1 MAVTQD
7 VHNVNWQLGR
17 SDDNSEFSS
26 HTLAKPSSNFKVRFS
41 SPEDFVRKS
50 GGVRIIEKILI
61 ANNGIAAVKCMRS
74 LRKWSYAT
82 FGSSDVLRFVCM
94 ATPEDIQAN
103 AEYIKMAN
111 KMVLVPGGS
120 NVNNYANVEL
130 ILQTAVT
137 NEVDAVWAGWGHA
150 SENPQL
156 PDVLSKHNI
165 AFLGPSHQ
173 AMWTLGDKV
182 ASTILAQSAHVPT
195 LPWSGSDLT
204 ISLDRSV
211 NGHYSNNEPETVD
224 NLTLNIVKSTD
235 LPQRSSSVYSRL
247 ISEDLYR
254 SGCVTDVSSCLKC
267 AEKIGYPVMIK
278 ASAGGGGK
286 GIRKALTSADI
297 ERFFPQ
303 VQAEVPGSPIFV
315 MKCATSVR
323 HLEVQILC
331 DIYGQAISMF
341 GRDCSV
347 QRRHQ
352 KIIEEAPII
361 VAPKEIIEQ
370 MEQAAVRLSK
380 LVSYVSAGTVEY
392 LYDPDSNQF
401 YFLELNPRLQ
411 VEHPC
416 TEVVAEV
423 NLPACQLQIAMG
435 IPLHR
440 IKDIRELYLASPW
453 SDSIIDFNDPSINR
467 RPPSCY
473 VIAARITS
481 EDPDEGFKP
490 RPGGVR
496 ELNFRSNQSVWGY
509 FSVSSAGGIHEFA
522 DSQFGHIFSAGENR
536 EHARENMVLALKEL
550 SIRGDF
556 RTTVEYLI
564 KVMECEVFMNHK
576 IDTEWLDAR
585 IAQNDQVE
593 KPDILLGVICTALHI
608 ADNCLKQLFLNYE
621 LHLER
626 GQFLP
631 SKTLT
636 NSVDVTLVSDST
648 KYIVKVLRT
657 GPSNFSLIC
666 CDTVLDLEVHRVPGD
681 GLLVCHEAASYMTYC
696 HEESQGYRT
705 VINNRT
711 MMLCKETDPTV
722 LRSHSAGKLLQY
734 CVTEGSHVCANEVY
748 ALIEVMK
755 MIFELRVPTS
765 GIITLKR
772 IPGAILEPGTELAR
786 IELDESN
793 QLKPLQIFSGPFT
806 LPTEYS
812 SDISQSSSSSSSY
825 SRKLLFL
832 PQSNLPYSSTNNN
845 YPSSTQSI
853 EEIKSNIP
861 HHLLNDWKCLNT
873 KSNCLINPLSYNN
886 DTSPNSI
893 GDSLSNSTTSTT
905 NGKLHLQFTQLLAS
919 LEQIL
924 FGYCLCEPYFSKS
937 LMKTL
942 NQFLTLLYNPRLP
955 LHELQDTIAHLKGQL
970 PSSMEKSL
978 RLHAKLYAD
987 QATSVLANFPSEA
1000 IMQITDEYLKQ
1011 INNGQL
1017 TDCSVLEF
1025 QRITQRLIDL
1035 AERYKHGLRG
1045 HTVRVISQL
1054 FMGYVVIEKHFQ
1066 HGQYDKC
1073 IRHLLA
1079 KCQGSTL
1086 WGNAPKSCVCPGEN
1100 TIIEDD
1106 LNSNH
1111 TLHLVPFN
1119 FRNLIQPNSI
1129 TDIVSVIFSHRQL
1142 IMKNVLIINL
1152 IKSLIERRELC
1163 MTDQLQCCLKALTEL
1178 GGTRNSK
1185 VALIA
1190 RQLLISVQT
1199 PSYELRRNQVESIFL
1214 SAIDTFGQQIH
1225 PELLLQLINSET
1237 VVFDIL
1243 TDFFYHPNHAVASA
1257 ALEVYIRRSYTAYEL
1272 TGVHH
1277 FQLSCGSSFF
1287 TFRFL
1292 LPNEFVSS
1300 SSNVNRCSSDREKL
1314 NDQTKN
1320 SNLEHSIHSPIFENV
1335 LNYNN
1340 LSSTSFDLQDNTSTT
1355 TSTTN
1360 TTSITY
1366 HKSTIM
1372 NNFQSLIDIDT
1383 TPLSGERMGGMTAFN
1398 SLNDLEESFD
1408 ELIRLFN
1415 SVCKEAKNIHTSLS
1429 EPIFG
1434 YTRQFTSS
1442 DTVHQKSQH
1451 NNISNNE
1458 AKLISFQDPPYHTT
1472 DPQREPI
1479 HILNIALRQSTDKY
1493 IQPNSISSS
1502 LSNDDTS
1509 TSSKSKLFGLTK
1521 NSLLL
1526 LPDSVINETSDVT
1539 HLEEFC
1545 SRHVDQLRA
1554 SGIRRITFLV
1564 VKTREFPRLYTF
1576 RARDNYR
1583 EDRVYRH
1590 LEPALAFQLELN
1602 RMKNYNL
1609 DYLPTLNRRMHLYLG
1624 CSKINGRKDV
1634 VDYRFF
1640 VRCIIRHADLVS
1652 REASFEYLQSEAE
1665 QILLEAMD
1673 ALDLASGHPDASRT
1687 MGNHIFLNF
1696 VPVLLLEDINRLKS
1710 TIRKV
1715 VMRYARRFLRLRVS
1729 QAELKLH
1736 IRFHA
1741 SDPIVP
1747 IRVMLRDEHGYD
1759 LGLDVYREVL
1769 DPVTGIC
1776 ILQSISPANG
1786 RLNGHPAV
1794 RAHENKDFF
1803 EVKRFQARKFNTT
1816 YVYDYPALL
1825 AQALTGVWQSYCPYI
1840 NGKHHEV
1847 SSLSDN
1853 IKNDSFNKSN
1863 SSFKSN
1869 SLSKFHGL
1877 IPLNIPENLVITCTE
1892 LSLDK
1897 YGNLQPN
1904 TNTLGTN
1911 EIGMVVWYMVLRT
1924 PETPSGRPIIV
1935 IANDATFQAGSF
1947 GPAEDLTFHR
1957 ASQLARHFRIPQI
1970 YLASNTGA
1978 RIKIAE
1984 DIKNVFNIA
1993 WIDAEHPEKGYKY
2006 LYLTPD
2012 DYYRFKYDEAVNCER
2027 IEENEKEIRY
2037 KIIDIIGK
2045 EYDMSAENLRGSA
2058 MIAGETSAAYDNIFT
2073 ITIVTNRAIG
2083 IGAYLTRLGQRVI
2096 QVNNSHIIL
2105 TGAMAL
2111 NKLLGR
2117 EVYSSNS
2124 QLGGVQV
2131 MATNGVSHLVAS
2143 DELSALQLA
2152 IEWLSYIPQC
2162 PNETFSV
2169 LYKPIQI
2176 ESGYHFNRNNL
2187 AKIEI
2192 SSQLKVHQPKVNKQ
2206 TDFYLPFDP
2215 IDRIV
2220 EYIPSRDRPNDD
2232 PRWMF
2237 TGIMSSHFE
2246 AFCKSSSKQPS
2257 SSDQQFENAN
2267 TDHWISGFFDWGTW
2281 QETLSSWA
2289 AGVVTG
2295 RARLGGI
2302 PCGVIT
2308 AETRSVVCRVPADP
2322 ANLSSEAQIVNQAGQ
2337 VWYPD
2342 SAYKTAQAIADL
2354 SREHLPLFIF
2364 ANWRGFSGGMKD
2376 MYDQVLKFGSMIIDS
2391 LRRYTKPVFVYLPPN
2406 SQLRGGAWVVVDP
2419 AINPDFMEMYADPT
2433 SSRAGVLEP
2442 EGTVEIK
2449 YRQKD
2454 LINTINRLDD
2464 TCKLLLKELNHLNE
2478 HTNNLS
2484 MNDDQEYNTKL
2495 LNGSIEEHRQ
2505 RILTALES
2513 RQQELLPFY
2522 QQVACKFA
2530 DLHDTPGRLLARKLV
2545 HRLVDWSSSRC
2556 FFYTRL
2562 RRRLLEL
2569 SALNLITN
2577 VLSNSS
2583 DPYPIDTKYT
2593 TTTTTDNTTNHNVTF
2608 LNFNCETNKSKEI
2621 SLKEVEEETEFKQS
2635 TVKLLRVAS
2644 NHRIRFDSE
2653 SLTQTVTTND
2663 IPNNSDGRYSLSTTT
2678 LKSTVCNKEEVANII
2693 AKQVPNL
2700 AISYTYHT
2708 NQKISLL
2715 KSWFIEAFNNANHK
2729 ANNGMPVT
2737 VNNKCL
2743 HITTNHDDVQDKI
2756 DDEQNSTTSTSEP
2769 LKLLNPYEIWDNN
2782 DLIVGNWL
2790 ANELNCN
2797 ELRDLAT
2804 IENVQEFCSS
2814 DTLNCLSFTSVNNS
2828 PTTNYSNLQLFE
2840 QNIIKTKIK
2849 QLHKDNLIEHVKQSL
2864 INSSQL
2870 SSNELITLFK
2880 TVLTSSERCHLAK
2893 LLLSDSTI
2901 KIDDIN
2907 NNNDHDDDNMNGQC
2921 NT

>member
-1 MAVTQD
+1 MAATQD
-7 VHNVNWQLGR
+7 VHKVDWKLGR
-17 SDDNSEFSS
+17 SDDNSDFSS
-26 HTLAKPSSNFKVRFS
+26 HTLAKPSSNSKVRFS

-211 NGHYSNNEPETVD
+211 NGHCSNNEPETND
-224 NLTLNIVKSTD
+224 NLTLNMVKSTG

-254 SGCVTDVSSCLKC
+254 SGCVTDLSSCLKC
-267 AEKIGYPVMIK
+267 ADKIGYPVMIK

-361 VAPKEIIEQ
+361 VAPKEIIEK
-370 MEQAAVRLSK
+370 MEQAAVRLCK

-453 SDSIIDFNDPSINR
+453 SDSIIDFNDSTINR

-564 KVMECEVFMNHK
+564 KVMESEAFMNHK
-576 IDTEWLDAR
+576 INTEWLDAR

-648 KYIVKVLRT
+648 KYDVKVLRT

-666 CDTVLDLEVHRVPGD
+666 CDTVLDFEVHRVPGD
-681 GLLVCHEAASYMTYC
+681 GLLICHEAASYMTYC

-786 IELDESN
+786 IELDESS
-793 QLKPLQIFSGPFT
+793 QLKPLQIFNGPFT

-812 SDISQSSSSSSSY
+812 SDISQPSSSSSSY

-832 PQSNLPYSSTNNN
+832 PQSNMVYSSTNNI
-845 YPSSTQSI
+845 YQSSTQSI

-861 HHLLNDWKCLNT
+861 QHVINNWKCLNT
-873 KSNCLINPLSYNN
+873 KSNCLI
-886 DTSPNSI
+886 
-893 GDSLSNSTTSTT
+893 DSLSSNNNGISTGSNDNSMCMLTNSLSSNSASSTT

-955 LHELQDTIAHLKGQL
+955 LHELQDTLAHLKGQL
-970 PSSMEKSL
+970 PPNMEKSL
-978 RLHAKLYAD
+978 RHHAKLYAD

-1000 IMQITDEYLKQ
+1000 ILQITDEYLKQ
-1011 INNGQL
+1011 INPGQS

-1086 WGNAPKSCVCPGEN
+1086 WGNAPKSGICPGEN

-1106 LNSNH
+1106 LLNNL
-1111 TLHLVPFN
+1111 TYHLVPFN

-1142 IMKNVLIINL
+1142 TMKNVLIINL
-1152 IKSLIERRELC
+1152 IHSLAERRELC
-1163 MTDQLQCCLKALTEL
+1163 MTDHLQSCLKALTEL
-1178 GGTRNSK
+1178 GGSRNSK
-1185 VALIA
+1185 VALAA

-1214 SAIDTFGQQIH
+1214 SAVDTFGQQVH

-1237 VVFDIL
+1237 VIFDIL

-1292 LPNEFVSS
+1292 LPNEFVSNS
-1300 SSNVNRCSSDREKL
+1300 SSVHNRRPSDYQR
-1314 NDQTKN
+1314 NH
-1320 SNLEHSIHSPIFENV
+1320 NLEHSIDSPIVENIPT
-1335 LNYNN
+1335 YHI
-1340 LSSTSFDLQDNTSTT
+1340 SSTLFNVNNSDSQDYT
-1355 TSTTN
+1355 TSSD
-1360 TTSITY
+1360 TTSITN
-1366 HKSTIM
+1366 HKSTMM
-1372 NNFQSLIDIDT
+1372 NNFQSMIDIDT

-1398 SLNDLEESFD
+1398 SLSDLEESFD

-1415 SVCKEAKNIHTSLS
+1415 SACKEAKSIHTSLS
-1429 EPIFG
+1429 EPIFD
-1434 YTRQFTSS
+1434 YSRQFTS
-1442 DTVHQKSQH
+1442 DIVHQKSQNNH
-1451 NNISNNE
+1451 HHHNISNNE
-1458 AKLISFQDPPYHTT
+1458 TKLISFQDPPYHTT

-1479 HILNIALRQSTDKY
+1479 HILNIALRQSTYRY
-1493 IQPNSISSS
+1493 IQPTRILSS
-1502 LSNDDTS
+1502 SNDDTS
-1509 TSSKSKLFGLTK
+1509 MSSKSRPSGFTK
-1521 NSLLL
+1521 NSLL

-1609 DYLPTLNRRMHLYLG
+1609 EHLPTLNRRMHLYLG

-1759 LGLDVYREVL
+1759 LGLDVYREIL
-1769 DPVTGIC
+1769 DPITGIY
-1776 ILQSISPANG
+1776 ILQSISPLNG
-1786 RLNGHPAV
+1786 KLNGHPAV
-1794 RAHENKDFF
+1794 TAHENKDFF

-1825 AQALTGVWQSYCPYI
+1825 AQALTGVWQSYCPYR
-1840 NGKHHEV
+1840 NQKHH
-1847 SSLSDN
+1847 N
-1853 IKNDSFNKSN
+1853 HIINDSLDKPISYLTNN
-1863 SSFKSN
+1863 N
-1869 SLSKFHGL
+1869 NNALSKFHNL
-1877 IPLNIPENLVITCTE
+1877 IPLNIPENLIITCTE

-1897 YGNLQPN
+1897 HGNLQPN

-1935 IANDATFQAGSF
+1935 IANDATVKAGSF

-1957 ASQLARHFRIPQI
+1957 ASQLARHFGIPRI

-1984 DIKNVFNIA
+1984 DIKSVFNIA

-2012 DYYRFKYDEAVNCER
+2012 DYYRFKYDESVNCEK
-2027 IEENEKEIRY
+2027 IEENGEIRF

-2058 MIAGETSAAYDNIFT
+2058 MIAGETSAAYDDIFT

-2152 IEWLSYIPQC
+2152 IEWLSYIPQR

-2169 LYKPIQI
+2169 LYKPVQI
-2176 ESGYHFNRNNL
+2176 EPGHNFNRNNL

-2192 SSQLKVHQPKVNKQ
+2192 SSQLKVHQPKVNKR

-2246 AFCKSSSKQPS
+2246 AFCKSSSKQSS

-2391 LRRYTKPVFVYLPPN
+2391 LRRYSKPVFVYLPPN

-2419 AINPDFMEMYADPT
+2419 AINPDFMEMYADPI

-2454 LINTINRLDD
+2454 LIDTINRLDD
-2464 TCKLLLKELNHLNE
+2464 SCKLLLKELNHLNE

-2484 MNDDQEYNTKL
+2484 MNNDPEYSTKL
-2495 LNGSIEEHRQ
+2495 LNISIEEHRQ
-2505 RILTALES
+2505 QLRTALES

-2545 HRLVDWSSSRC
+2545 HRLVDWSSSRS

-2569 SALNLITN
+2569 SALNLIN
-2577 VLSNSS
+2577 GVLSNSS
-2583 DPYPIDTKYT
+2583 DQYPIDMKYT
-2593 TTTTTDNTTNHNVTF
+2593 TTNHNVPV

-2621 SLKEVEEETEFKQS
+2621 SLKEEEEMVSKQS
-2635 TVKLLRVAS
+2635 SVSKLLRVES

-2663 IPNNSDGRYSLSTTT
+2663 LPNNSDGRYSLSTTT
-2678 LKSTVCNKEEVANII
+2678 LKSTVCNREDVANII

-2700 AISYTYHT
+2700 AIRYTYPT
-2708 NQKISLL
+2708 DYKMSLL
-2715 KSWFIEAFNNANHK
+2715 KEWFIEALNNTHSNI
-2729 ANNGMPVT
+2729 N
-2737 VNNKCL
+2737 
-2743 HITTNHDDVQDKI
+2743 D
-2756 DDEQNSTTSTSEP
+2756 
-2769 LKLLNPYEIWDNN
+2769 YEIWDNN
-2782 DLIVGNWL
+2782 DLLIGNWL

-2797 ELRDLAT
+2797 ELCELAT
-2804 IENVQEFCSS
+2804 IETIKEFYST
-2814 DTLNCLSFTSVNNS
+2814 DLFINCLSFTLVNHFHRN
-2828 PTTNYSNLQLFE
+2828 NHNINLQLFNK
-2840 QNIIKTKIK
+2840 NIIQTKIQ
-2849 QLHKDNLIEHVKQSL
+2849 QLRQEYFMEHMKRSL
-2864 INSSQL
+2864 IHSSQL
-2870 SSNELITLFK
+2870 SSNELTTLFQ
-2880 TVLTSSERCHLAK
+2880 TVLTSSERYHLAK
-2893 LLLSDSTI
+2893 LLLSDSTL
-2901 KIDDIN
+2901 KMDDHIN
-2907 NNNDHDDDNMNGQC
+2907 NNHNDDDDNNKQ
-2921 NT
+2921 NVND

>member
-1 MAVTQD
+1 MAATQD
-7 VHNVNWQLGR
+7 VHKVDWKLGR
-17 SDDNSEFSS
+17 SDDNSDFSS
-26 HTLAKPSSNFKVRFS
+26 HTLAKPSSNSKVRFS

-211 NGHYSNNEPETVD
+211 NGHCSNNEPETND
-224 NLTLNIVKSTD
+224 NLTLNMVKSTG

-254 SGCVTDVSSCLKC
+254 SGCVTDLSSCLKC
-267 AEKIGYPVMIK
+267 ADKIGYPVMIK

-361 VAPKEIIEQ
+361 VAPKEIIEK
-370 MEQAAVRLSK
+370 MEQAAVRLCK

-453 SDSIIDFNDPSINR
+453 SDSIIDFNDSTINR

-564 KVMECEVFMNHK
+564 KVMESEAFMNHK
-576 IDTEWLDAR
+576 INTEWLDAR

-648 KYIVKVLRT
+648 KYDVKVLRT

-666 CDTVLDLEVHRVPGD
+666 CDTVLDFEVHRVPGD
-681 GLLVCHEAASYMTYC
+681 GLLICHEAASYMTYC

-786 IELDESN
+786 IELDESS
-793 QLKPLQIFSGPFT
+793 QLKPLQIFNGPFT

-812 SDISQSSSSSSSY
+812 SDISQPSSSSSSY

-832 PQSNLPYSSTNNN
+832 PQSNMVYSSTNNI
-845 YPSSTQSI
+845 YQSSTQSI

-861 HHLLNDWKCLNT
+861 QHVINNWKCLNT
-873 KSNCLINPLSYNN
+873 KSNCLI
-886 DTSPNSI
+886 
-893 GDSLSNSTTSTT
+893 DSLSSNNNGISTGSNDNSMCMLTNSLSSNSASSTT

-955 LHELQDTIAHLKGQL
+955 LHELQDTLAHLKGQL
-970 PSSMEKSL
+970 PPNMEKSL
-978 RLHAKLYAD
+978 RHHAKLYAD

-1000 IMQITDEYLKQ
+1000 ILQITDEYLKQ
-1011 INNGQL
+1011 INPGQS

-1086 WGNAPKSCVCPGEN
+1086 WGNAPKSGICPGEN

-1106 LNSNH
+1106 LLNNL
-1111 TLHLVPFN
+1111 TYHLVPFN

-1142 IMKNVLIINL
+1142 TMKNVLIINL
-1152 IKSLIERRELC
+1152 IHSLAERRELC
-1163 MTDQLQCCLKALTEL
+1163 MTDHLQSCLKALTEL
-1178 GGTRNSK
+1178 GGSRNSK
-1185 VALIA
+1185 VALAA

-1214 SAIDTFGQQIH
+1214 SAVDTFGQQVH

-1237 VVFDIL
+1237 VIFDIL

-1292 LPNEFVSS
+1292 LPNEFVSNS
-1300 SSNVNRCSSDREKL
+1300 SSVHNRRPSDYQR
-1314 NDQTKN
+1314 NH
-1320 SNLEHSIHSPIFENV
+1320 NLEHSIDSPIVENIPT
-1335 LNYNN
+1335 YHI
-1340 LSSTSFDLQDNTSTT
+1340 SSTLFNVNNSDSQDYT
-1355 TSTTN
+1355 TSSD
-1360 TTSITY
+1360 TTSITN
-1366 HKSTIM
+1366 HKSTMM
-1372 NNFQSLIDIDT
+1372 NNFQSMIDIDT

-1398 SLNDLEESFD
+1398 SLSDLEESFD

-1415 SVCKEAKNIHTSLS
+1415 SACKEAKSIHTSLS
-1429 EPIFG
+1429 EPIFD
-1434 YTRQFTSS
+1434 YSRQFTS
-1442 DTVHQKSQH
+1442 DIVHQKSQNNH
-1451 NNISNNE
+1451 HHHNISNNE
-1458 AKLISFQDPPYHTT
+1458 TKLISFQDPPYHTT

-1479 HILNIALRQSTDKY
+1479 HILNIALRQSTYRY
-1493 IQPNSISSS
+1493 IQPTRILSS
-1502 LSNDDTS
+1502 SNDDTS
-1509 TSSKSKLFGLTK
+1509 MSSKSRPSGFTK
-1521 NSLLL
+1521 NSLL

-1609 DYLPTLNRRMHLYLG
+1609 EHLPTLNRRMHLYLG

-1759 LGLDVYREVL
+1759 LGLDVYREIL
-1769 DPVTGIC
+1769 DPITGIY
-1776 ILQSISPANG
+1776 ILQSISPLNG
-1786 RLNGHPAV
+1786 KLNGHPAV
-1794 RAHENKDFF
+1794 TAHENKDFF

-1825 AQALTGVWQSYCPYI
+1825 AQALTGVWQSYCPYR
-1840 NGKHHEV
+1840 NQKHH
-1847 SSLSDN
+1847 N
-1853 IKNDSFNKSN
+1853 HIINDSLDKPISYLTNN
-1863 SSFKSN
+1863 N
-1869 SLSKFHGL
+1869 NNALSKFHNL
-1877 IPLNIPENLVITCTE
+1877 IPLNIPENLIITCTE

-1897 YGNLQPN
+1897 HGNLQPN

-1935 IANDATFQAGSF
+1935 IANDATVKAGSF

-1957 ASQLARHFRIPQI
+1957 ASQLARHFGIPRI

-1984 DIKNVFNIA
+1984 DIKSVFNIA

-2012 DYYRFKYDEAVNCER
+2012 DYYRFKYDESVNCEK
-2027 IEENEKEIRY
+2027 IEENGEIRF

-2058 MIAGETSAAYDNIFT
+2058 MIAGETSAAYDDIFT

-2152 IEWLSYIPQC
+2152 IEWLSYIPQR

-2169 LYKPIQI
+2169 LYKPVQI
-2176 ESGYHFNRNNL
+2176 EPGHNFNRNNL

-2192 SSQLKVHQPKVNKQ
+2192 SSQLKVHQPKVNKR

-2246 AFCKSSSKQPS
+2246 AFCKSSSKQSS

-2391 LRRYTKPVFVYLPPN
+2391 LRRYSKPVFVYLPPN

-2419 AINPDFMEMYADPT
+2419 AINPDFMEMYADPI

-2454 LINTINRLDD
+2454 LIDTINRLDD
-2464 TCKLLLKELNHLNE
+2464 SCKLLLKELNHLNE

-2484 MNDDQEYNTKL
+2484 MNNDPEYSTKL
-2495 LNGSIEEHRQ
+2495 LNISIEEHRQ
-2505 RILTALES
+2505 QLRTALES

-2545 HRLVDWSSSRC
+2545 HRLVDWSSSRS

-2569 SALNLITN
+2569 SALNLIN
-2577 VLSNSS
+2577 GVLSNSS
-2583 DPYPIDTKYT
+2583 DQYPIDMKYT
-2593 TTTTTDNTTNHNVTF
+2593 TTNHNVPV

-2621 SLKEVEEETEFKQS
+2621 SLKEEEEMVSKQS
-2635 TVKLLRVAS
+2635 SVSKLLRVES

-2663 IPNNSDGRYSLSTTT
+2663 LPNNSDGRYSLSTTT
-2678 LKSTVCNKEEVANII
+2678 LKSTVCNREDVANII

-2700 AISYTYHT
+2700 
-2708 NQKISLL
+2708 
-2715 KSWFIEAFNNANHK
+2715 
-2729 ANNGMPVT
+2729 GM
-2737 VNNKCL
+2737 
-2743 HITTNHDDVQDKI
+2743 
-2756 DDEQNSTTSTSEP
+2756 
-2769 LKLLNPYEIWDNN
+2769 
-2782 DLIVGNWL
+2782 
-2790 ANELNCN
+2790 
-2797 ELRDLAT
+2797 
-2804 IENVQEFCSS
+2804 
-2814 DTLNCLSFTSVNNS
+2814 
-2828 PTTNYSNLQLFE
+2828 
-2840 QNIIKTKIK
+2840 
-2849 QLHKDNLIEHVKQSL
+2849 
-2864 INSSQL
+2864 
-2870 SSNELITLFK
+2870 
-2880 TVLTSSERCHLAK
+2880 
-2893 LLLSDSTI
+2893 STI
-2901 KIDDIN
+2901 Y
-2907 NNNDHDDDNMNGQC
+2907 
-2921 NT
+2921 

>member
-7 VHNVNWQLGR
+7 VHKVDWKLGR
-17 SDDNSEFSS
+17 SDDNSDFSS
-26 HTLAKPSSNFKVRFS
+26 HTLAKPSSNSKVRFS

-211 NGHYSNNEPETVD
+211 NGHCSNNEPETND
-224 NLTLNIVKSTD
+224 NLTLNMVKSTG

-254 SGCVTDVSSCLKC
+254 SGCVTDLSSCLKC
-267 AEKIGYPVMIK
+267 ADKIGYPVMIK

-297 ERFFPQ
+297 ERVFPQ

-361 VAPKEIIEQ
+361 VAPKEIIEK
-370 MEQAAVRLSK
+370 MEQAAVRLCK

-453 SDSIIDFNDPSINR
+453 SDSIIDFNDSTINR

-564 KVMECEVFMNHK
+564 KVMESEAFMNHK
-576 IDTEWLDAR
+576 INTEWLDAR

-648 KYIVKVLRT
+648 KYDVKVLRT

-666 CDTVLDLEVHRVPGD
+666 CDTVLDFEVHRVPGD
-681 GLLVCHEAASYMTYC
+681 GLLICHEAASYMTYC

-786 IELDESN
+786 IELDESS
-793 QLKPLQIFSGPFT
+793 QLKPLQIFNGPFT

-812 SDISQSSSSSSSY
+812 GDISQSSSSSSSSY

-832 PQSNLPYSSTNNN
+832 PQSNMVYSSTNNI
-845 YPSSTQSI
+845 YQSSTQSI

-861 HHLLNDWKCLNT
+861 QHLINDWKCLNT
-873 KSNCLINPLSYNN
+873 KSNCLI
-886 DTSPNSI
+886 
-893 GDSLSNSTTSTT
+893 DSLSSNNNGISTGSNDDSMCMLTNSLSSNSASSTT

-955 LHELQDTIAHLKGQL
+955 LHELQDTLAHLKGQL
-970 PSSMEKSL
+970 PPNMEKSL
-978 RLHAKLYAD
+978 RHHAKLYAD

-1000 IMQITDEYLKQ
+1000 ILQITDEYLKQ
-1011 INNGQL
+1011 INPGQS

-1086 WGNAPKSCVCPGEN
+1086 WGNAPKSGICPGEN

-1106 LNSNH
+1106 LLNNF
-1111 TLHLVPFN
+1111 TYHLVPFN

-1142 IMKNVLIINL
+1142 TMKNVLIINL
-1152 IKSLIERRELC
+1152 IHSLAERRELC
-1163 MTDQLQCCLKALTEL
+1163 MTDHLQSCLKALTEL
-1178 GGTRNSK
+1178 GGSRNSK
-1185 VALIA
+1185 VALAA

-1214 SAIDTFGQQIH
+1214 SAVDTFGQQVH

-1237 VVFDIL
+1237 VIFDIL

-1277 FQLSCGSSFF
+1277 FQLSCSSSFF

-1292 LPNEFVSS
+1292 LPNEFVSNS
-1300 SSNVNRCSSDREKL
+1300 SSVHNRRPSDYQR
-1314 NDQTKN
+1314 NH
-1320 SNLEHSIHSPIFENV
+1320 NLEHSIDSPIVENIPT
-1335 LNYNN
+1335 YHI
-1340 LSSTSFDLQDNTSTT
+1340 SSTLFNVNNSDSQDYT
-1355 TSTTN
+1355 TSSD
-1360 TTSITY
+1360 TTSITNQ
-1366 HKSTIM
+1366 KSTMM
-1372 NNFQSLIDIDT
+1372 NNFQSMIDIDT

-1398 SLNDLEESFD
+1398 SLSDLEESFD

-1415 SVCKEAKNIHTSLS
+1415 SACKEAKSIHTSLS
-1429 EPIFG
+1429 EPIFD
-1434 YTRQFTSS
+1434 YSRQFTS
-1442 DTVHQKSQH
+1442 DIVHQKSQNNLTH

-1458 AKLISFQDPPYHTT
+1458 TKLISFQDPPYHT
-1472 DPQREPI
+1472 
-1479 HILNIALRQSTDKY
+1479 A
-1493 IQPNSISSS
+1493 
-1502 LSNDDTS
+1502 
-1509 TSSKSKLFGLTK
+1509 KLFY
-1521 NSLLL
+1521 
-1526 LPDSVINETSDVT
+1526 I
-1539 HLEEFC
+1539 EF
-1545 SRHVDQLRA
+1545 D
-1554 SGIRRITFLV
+1554 
-1564 VKTREFPRLYTF
+1564 
-1576 RARDNYR
+1576 
-1583 EDRVYRH
+1583 
-1590 LEPALAFQLELN
+1590 
-1602 RMKNYNL
+1602 
-1609 DYLPTLNRRMHLYLG
+1609 
-1624 CSKINGRKDV
+1624 
-1634 VDYRFF
+1634 
-1640 VRCIIRHADLVS
+1640 
-1652 REASFEYLQSEAE
+1652 
-1665 QILLEAMD
+1665 
-1673 ALDLASGHPDASRT
+1673 
-1687 MGNHIFLNF
+1687 
-1696 VPVLLLEDINRLKS
+1696 
-1710 TIRKV
+1710 
-1715 VMRYARRFLRLRVS
+1715 
-1729 QAELKLH
+1729 ELKL
-1736 IRFHA
+1736 I
-1741 SDPIVP
+1741 
-1747 IRVMLRDEHGYD
+1747 MY
-1759 LGLDVYREVL
+1759 
-1769 DPVTGIC
+1769 
-1776 ILQSISPANG
+1776 
-1786 RLNGHPAV
+1786 
-1794 RAHENKDFF
+1794 
-1803 EVKRFQARKFNTT
+1803 TT
-1816 YVYDYPALL
+1816 YYD
-1825 AQALTGVWQSYCPYI
+1825 
-1840 NGKHHEV
+1840 
-1847 SSLSDN
+1847 
-1853 IKNDSFNKSN
+1853 
-1863 SSFKSN
+1863 
-1869 SLSKFHGL
+1869 
-1877 IPLNIPENLVITCTE
+1877 
-1892 LSLDK
+1892 
-1897 YGNLQPN
+1897 
-1904 TNTLGTN
+1904 
-1911 EIGMVVWYMVLRT
+1911 
-1924 PETPSGRPIIV
+1924 
-1935 IANDATFQAGSF
+1935 
-1947 GPAEDLTFHR
+1947 
-1957 ASQLARHFRIPQI
+1957 
-1970 YLASNTGA
+1970 
-1978 RIKIAE
+1978 
-1984 DIKNVFNIA
+1984 
-1993 WIDAEHPEKGYKY
+1993 
-2006 LYLTPD
+2006 
-2012 DYYRFKYDEAVNCER
+2012 
-2027 IEENEKEIRY
+2027 
-2037 KIIDIIGK
+2037 
-2045 EYDMSAENLRGSA
+2045 
-2058 MIAGETSAAYDNIFT
+2058 
-2073 ITIVTNRAIG
+2073 
-2083 IGAYLTRLGQRVI
+2083 
-2096 QVNNSHIIL
+2096 
-2105 TGAMAL
+2105 
-2111 NKLLGR
+2111 
-2117 EVYSSNS
+2117 
-2124 QLGGVQV
+2124 
-2131 MATNGVSHLVAS
+2131 
-2143 DELSALQLA
+2143 
-2152 IEWLSYIPQC
+2152 
-2162 PNETFSV
+2162 
-2169 LYKPIQI
+2169 
-2176 ESGYHFNRNNL
+2176 RN
-2187 AKIEI
+2187 
-2192 SSQLKVHQPKVNKQ
+2192 
-2206 TDFYLPFDP
+2206 
-2215 IDRIV
+2215 
-2220 EYIPSRDRPNDD
+2220 
-2232 PRWMF
+2232 
-2237 TGIMSSHFE
+2237 
-2246 AFCKSSSKQPS
+2246 
-2257 SSDQQFENAN
+2257 
-2267 TDHWISGFFDWGTW
+2267 
-2281 QETLSSWA
+2281 
-2289 AGVVTG
+2289 
-2295 RARLGGI
+2295 
-2302 PCGVIT
+2302 PC
-2308 AETRSVVCRVPADP
+2308 
-2322 ANLSSEAQIVNQAGQ
+2322 
-2337 VWYPD
+2337 
-2342 SAYKTAQAIADL
+2342 
-2354 SREHLPLFIF
+2354 
-2364 ANWRGFSGGMKD
+2364 
-2376 MYDQVLKFGSMIIDS
+2376 
-2391 LRRYTKPVFVYLPPN
+2391 
-2406 SQLRGGAWVVVDP
+2406 
-2419 AINPDFMEMYADPT
+2419 
-2433 SSRAGVLEP
+2433 
-2442 EGTVEIK
+2442 
-2449 YRQKD
+2449 
-2454 LINTINRLDD
+2454 NTIH
-2464 TCKLLLKELNHLNE
+2464 LK
-2478 HTNNLS
+2478 
-2484 MNDDQEYNTKL
+2484 Q
-2495 LNGSIEEHRQ
+2495 
-2505 RILTALES
+2505 
-2513 RQQELLPFY
+2513 
-2522 QQVACKFA
+2522 
-2530 DLHDTPGRLLARKLV
+2530 
-2545 HRLVDWSSSRC
+2545 
-2556 FFYTRL
+2556 
-2562 RRRLLEL
+2562 
-2569 SALNLITN
+2569 
-2577 VLSNSS
+2577 
-2583 DPYPIDTKYT
+2583 
-2593 TTTTTDNTTNHNVTF
+2593 
-2608 LNFNCETNKSKEI
+2608 
-2621 SLKEVEEETEFKQS
+2621 
-2635 TVKLLRVAS
+2635 
-2644 NHRIRFDSE
+2644 
-2653 SLTQTVTTND
+2653 
-2663 IPNNSDGRYSLSTTT
+2663 
-2678 LKSTVCNKEEVANII
+2678 
-2693 AKQVPNL
+2693 
-2700 AISYTYHT
+2700 
-2708 NQKISLL
+2708 
-2715 KSWFIEAFNNANHK
+2715 
-2729 ANNGMPVT
+2729 
-2737 VNNKCL
+2737 
-2743 HITTNHDDVQDKI
+2743 
-2756 DDEQNSTTSTSEP
+2756 
-2769 LKLLNPYEIWDNN
+2769 
-2782 DLIVGNWL
+2782 
-2790 ANELNCN
+2790 
-2797 ELRDLAT
+2797 
-2804 IENVQEFCSS
+2804 
-2814 DTLNCLSFTSVNNS
+2814 
-2828 PTTNYSNLQLFE
+2828 
-2840 QNIIKTKIK
+2840 
-2849 QLHKDNLIEHVKQSL
+2849 
-2864 INSSQL
+2864 
-2870 SSNELITLFK
+2870 
-2880 TVLTSSERCHLAK
+2880 
-2893 LLLSDSTI
+2893 
-2901 KIDDIN
+2901 
-2907 NNNDHDDDNMNGQC
+2907 
-2921 NT
+2921 